1 MKKPD
6 DALFWE
12 FLDNLSP
19 FKTKYFYPIACF
31 IFILIAI
38 TFPPANYDGFLSV
51 SSSSKVQNSH
61 RVLFDATF
69 ISCIYTLIF
78 LFIKYKIMGLD
89 PKYQKKL
96 EAYSLEI
103 YRYSKF
109 KKPDYTP
116 KKSIIISF
124 IVTGVIIGIFFIPP
138 MREFHIKHDWMYQ
151 GNVYISFIGMY
162 FIFLGAFSGVL
173 LSILSTEVHRNAS

>member
-1 MKKPD
+1 MKKSD

-19 FKTKYFYPIACF
+19 FKTKYFYPISCF

-69 ISCIYTLIF
+69 ASC
-78 LFIKYKIMGLD
+78 LFSLAGLLIKYYFFSFNT
-89 PKYQKKL
+89 KYQKKRTYIQAL
-96 EAYSLEI
+96 YIRMLSQNGKDI
-103 YRYSKF
+103 RQ
-109 KKPDYTP
+109 KK
-116 KKSIIISF
+116 
-124 IVTGVIIGIFFIPP
+124 
-138 MREFHIKHDWMYQ
+138 Q
-151 GNVYISFIGMY
+151 
-162 FIFLGAFSGVL
+162 L
-173 LSILSTEVHRNAS
+173 